1 MILMI
6 GSIITSTGAFL
17 YKLSSMG
24 LNVLFRFAD
33 RDILM
38 RYHWG
43 LGVGH
48 AYAHEPTT
56 RSAEEIL
63 HAPSRSEPEIVIPD
77 CHTDVDE
84 NDSDGTSSLRSPS
97 PDLDNSD
104 PDDFDVEIA
113 AMYSWESQDEERG
126 EYKF

>member
-1 MILMI
+1 M
-6 GSIITSTGAFL
+6 
-17 YKLSSMG
+17 
-24 LNVLFRFAD
+24 
-33 RDILM
+33 
-38 RYHWG
+38 
-43 LGVGH
+43 
-48 AYAHEPTT
+48 
-56 RSAEEIL
+56 
-63 HAPSRSEPEIVIPD
+63 
-77 CHTDVDE
+77 DE